1 MFGKGLWKETLLLR
15 AIGIMRIPFLALLR
29 PRVLRV
35 DEDVAELLAPL
46 SYLTRNHVGS
56 MYIGP
61 LATGADCCGALHAA
75 RAIYGLGGP
84 PHRAVVP
91 IFKSLRCEFH
101 KLADGDV
108 LFRSSDGRAVT
119 EAVVRADATGERVTL
134 PVQVVATVPSR
145 YGDEPVASFTLELS
159 LKRKAR
165 A

>member
-1 MFGKGLWKETLLLR
+1 MLWKETLLLR
-15 AIGIMRIPFLALLR
+15 AIGITRIPFLFMLR
-29 PRVLRV
+29 PRVLRID
-35 DEDVAELLAPL
+35 DEVAEVLAPL

-61 LATGADCCGALHAA
+61 LAIGADCCGALHAA
-75 RAIYGLGGP
+75 RAIYGMRSG

-91 IFKSLRCEFH
+91 IFKSLHVEFH

-108 LFRSSDGRAVT
+108 LFHSDDGRAVT

-134 PVQVVATVPSR
+134 PVRVTATVPSR
-145 YGDEPVASFTLELS
+145 YGDEPVASFLLELS
-159 LKRKAR
+159 LKRKAT